1 MNRRLQ
7 IKRFGH
13 DKQGSCSC
21 CTATYSHSKTTISSV
36 GAMIGSYN
44 LTGAARTRHMEHSV
58 LLGPETNM
66 EGLRNECDNCGRHQD
81 RRDTNLSRK
90 TLSPLKMLNLVKCSI
105 HTKQKT

>member
-36 GAMIGSYN
+36 GTMIGSYN
-44 LTGAARTRHMEHSV
+44 LTGAARLRHMEHSV

-66 EGLRNECDNCGRHQD
+66 ERLRQD
-81 RRDTNLSRK
+81 RRDTKISRK
-90 TLSPLKMLNLVKCSI
+90 TLSPTKDAQPGKVFNPYK
-105 HTKQKT
+105 KQKT